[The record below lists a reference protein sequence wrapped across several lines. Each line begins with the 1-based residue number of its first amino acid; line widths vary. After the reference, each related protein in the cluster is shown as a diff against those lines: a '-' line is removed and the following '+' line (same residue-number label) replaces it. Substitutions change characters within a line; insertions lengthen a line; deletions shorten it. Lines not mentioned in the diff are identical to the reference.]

1 MHIFGDRLPG
11 IVFFVYLCS
20 QKTQDNMALGKW
32 IGGFLGL
39 LNGGPLGMLAGIVLG
54 AVLDSAF
61 DEKNYFTD
69 AEKRMYG
76 PDADDHAEEMRER
89 DGERNGFLFS
99 LMVLAAHIIHADGRI
114 MHSEMEF
121 VRLFLRQNFSTQA
134 ETEGESI
141 LLKLF
146 EQKKRMGAAQW
157 NAQISAVCRQLA
169 YAMPREQRLQ
179 LVAFLCEIA
188 KADGTVQ
195 PEEREALQ
203 QICLNMNLEA
213 GTAEQMMGLG
223 GQTVDD
229 AYKVLGLTPD
239 ATDDEVRQAYKK
251 MARENHP
258 DRVASLG
265 EDIRR
270 AAERKFQ
277 EIADA
282 KDRIYK
288 TRGMK

>member
-1 MHIFGDRLPG
+1 
-11 IVFFVYLCS
+11 
-20 QKTQDNMALGKW
+20 MAIGKW

-39 LNGGPLGMLAGIVLG
+39 MSGGPLGMLAGIVLG
-54 AVLDSAF
+54 AIFDAVF
-61 DEKNYFTD
+61 DENNYFT
-69 AEKRMYG
+69 
-76 PDADDHAEEMRER
+76 PEEQAAQQQRTYPR
-89 DGERNGFLFS
+89 QQGDRNGFLFS

-121 VRLFLRQNFSTQA
+121 VRRFLRTNFSDVA
-134 ETEGESI
+134 EKEGEEI

-146 EQKKRMGAAQW
+146 DEKKRMGNVAWQR
-157 NAQISAVCRQLA
+157 QILAVCQQIA
-169 YAMPREQRLQ
+169 FAMPHEQRLQ

-188 KADGTVQ
+188 KADGTIHSL
-195 PEEREALQ
+195 EREALKEVCQ
-203 QICLNMNLEA
+203 NMGLDA

-223 GQTVDD
+223 GETLED
-229 AYKVLGLTPD
+229 AYRVLGLHPD
-239 ATDDEVRQAYKK
+239 ASDEDVRQAYKR

-270 AAERKFQ
+270 AAEKKFQ

-288 TRGMK
+288 ARNMK